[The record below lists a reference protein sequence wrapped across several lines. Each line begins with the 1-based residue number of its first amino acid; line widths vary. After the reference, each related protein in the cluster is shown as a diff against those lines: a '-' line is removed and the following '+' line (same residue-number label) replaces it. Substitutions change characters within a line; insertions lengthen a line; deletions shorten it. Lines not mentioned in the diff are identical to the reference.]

1 MVEPG
6 SDQEVVAHCYRH
18 PDREANVR
26 CTRCDRPICPECMRP
41 ASVGFHCPDDVASG
55 RRTVRAKRTVVGARF
70 RESRPYVTITI
81 VALNVLAYLVTA
93 FEPGG
98 SLGNPT
104 ASKLFR
110 QWQLF
115 PPAIHNQDDYY
126 QLITATF
133 LHVSL
138 LHIGANMLA
147 LIFVGPA
154 LESLLGGVRF
164 AVLYLLS
171 ALGGSAAV
179 YAFGGHYTST
189 AGASGAIFGLF
200 GACLVLVRKLGL
212 DAQWLITIIVL
223 NFVFTFSVS
232 HISKMGHIGGF
243 VTGALVGLALGGL
256 PSSRTRIDPK
266 LQYAGM
272 AGVAVLV
279 AAVVGY
285 GTVSW

>member
-1 MVEPG
+1 MTRPG
-6 SDQEVVAHCYRH
+6 SDSEVVAHCYRH

-26 CTRCDRPICPECMRP
+26 CTRCDRPICPDCMRP
-41 ASVGFHCPDDVASG
+41 AAVGFHCPDDVASG
-55 RRTVRAKRTVVGARF
+55 KRTVRTPRTVVGARLHD
-70 RESRPYVTITI
+70 SRPYVTITI
-81 VALNVLAYLVTA
+81 VALNVLAYLATA
-93 FEPGG
+93 FQRGG
-98 SLGNPT
+98 SLTDPT
-104 ASKLFR
+104 GSTLFR
-110 QWQLF
+110 QWALF

-126 QLITATF
+126 QLITSAF
-133 LHVSL
+133 LHLSL

-147 LIFVGPA
+147 LVFVGPA
-154 LESLLGGVRF
+154 LESLLGRIRF
-164 AVLYLLS
+164 GVLYLLS

-179 YAFGGHYTST
+179 YAFGGHYAST

-223 NFVFTFSVS
+223 NFVFTFSVA

-256 PSSRTRIDPK
+256 PSSRTRIEPR

-272 AGVAVLV
+272 VGVAVLV
-279 AAVVGY
+279 AAVIGY
-285 GTVSW
+285 GTAAW